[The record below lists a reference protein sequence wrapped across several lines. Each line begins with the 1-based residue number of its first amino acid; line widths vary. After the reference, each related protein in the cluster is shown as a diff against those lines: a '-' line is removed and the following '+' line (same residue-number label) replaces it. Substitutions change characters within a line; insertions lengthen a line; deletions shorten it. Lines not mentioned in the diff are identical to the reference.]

1 MHGSL
6 ASIYKKKTQEFS
18 KKKKREQLCG
28 ILFELFT

>member
-18 KKKKREQLCG
+18 KKKKEKKRT
-28 ILFELFT
+28 IVWNFI